1 MFPLPS
7 QVHDRP
13 RDYGINIKDE
23 ASPSGLTVEEKSKTM
38 VVNVI
43 TLEKN
48 GKEEVDV
55 MPIGKRTPDE
65 REPDRGAAG
74 SSKKKGKVK
83 EGDDAKTKKKRAPRR
98 KFHVSDFPLGD
109 GQASLK
115 EDMEKRKVNINFG
128 QLMELIPKMK

>member
-7 QVHDRP
+7 YVPDRSN
-13 RDYGINIKDE
+13 DYGVHIKDE
-23 ASPSGLTVEEKSKTM
+23 AGPSRFIAEEKGKAK

-48 GKEEVDV
+48 TESEADV
-55 MPIGKRTPDE
+55 MPIGKRTPGE

-109 GQASLK
+109 GQISYC
-115 EDMEKRKVNINFG
+115 
-128 QLMELIPKMK
+128 